1 MVSDW
6 LDKVRS
12 GNVRA
17 RAGRRV
23 RHEIAVRR
31 HRLAEPSV
39 FIWIPKVA
47 GTSIFRA
54 LRPYGCR
61 RINDIDEVRSGF
73 DSRGCVTFGHISYRA
88 LAEEGSVTEDFA
100 KDAFRFSFVRNP
112 YDRTVSL
119 WAYLARFDLF
129 PSDLPFDGFVE
140 LISGSIDPVGLHNT
154 KGLSQCNWNA
164 PGFWCGV
171 GLES

>member
-31 HRLAEPSV
+31 HRLAETSV

-73 DSRGCVTFGHISYRA
+73 DSRGCVTFVISATGH
-88 LAEEGSVTEDFA
+88 
-100 KDAFRFSFVRNP
+100 
-112 YDRTVSL
+112 
-119 WAYLARFDLF
+119 
-129 PSDLPFDGFVE
+129 
-140 LISGSIDPVGLHNT
+140 
-154 KGLSQCNWNA
+154 
-164 PGFWCGV
+164 
-171 GLES
+171 

>member
-1 MVSDW
+1 
-6 LDKVRS
+6 
-12 GNVRA
+12 
-17 RAGRRV
+17 
-23 RHEIAVRR
+23 
-31 HRLAEPSV
+31 
-39 FIWIPKVA
+39 
-47 GTSIFRA
+47 
-54 LRPYGCR
+54 
-61 RINDIDEVRSGF
+61 
-73 DSRGCVTFGHISYRA
+73 VTFGHISYRA